1 MEQTTRQ
8 GSGFALLFPQTVHPL
23 PVKTI
28 GLDLVV
34 QKLSPVVTYASKQP
48 CKVGG
53 TKQPPLHFVEEEPSS
68 ESKVKGTCLAI
79 SCQGP
84 GLLTQKSWC
93 LHLPH
98 CLLEIWPWI

>member
-53 TKQPPLHFVEEEPSS
+53 TKQLPFILWRRSPAQNPR
-68 ESKVKGTCLAI
+68 SKVRA
-79 SCQGP
+79 
-84 GLLTQKSWC
+84 
-93 LHLPH
+93 
-98 CLLEIWPWI
+98 WPFPARVPAS